1 MITTYKTIRWAA
13 LLLAILMLC
22 TACSTNGNDE
32 ESTTPPVE
40 SGAEETTDA
49 VTEAPKEMLTIAEKS
64 KTEFGV
70 ILPDEANGAYLSLF
84 SSFLRAFKEKYGAL
98 IVSTSDLMS
107 QIRPSAPGTK
117 EIILGNTVKAETA
130 ELNAKLSSA
139 GGNRFGILVTD
150 CKIIINGTSAYQ
162 CYLALDYFFSQ
173 FTSVDADGDPMA
185 SVESGFTYISEDTED
200 HRYTIEELLGS
211 GREIA
216 FAATEKVLRFQTK
229 NGASTPQG
237 GCTDGTYVYVGMM
250 GSADGQDYGVIVKY
264 DLSSGALL
272 GYSEKLPLFHNND
285 LTYDAKHHRLV
296 VATLDEGWK
305 KISFVDPDTLQYI
318 GDTLAPVGIRGIEYL
333 PESNTYVAAS
343 HNVEI
348 MILDENF
355 NKISS
360 HICADTTLMTQGL
373 CSDGKYVYDP
383 RFLEGKAT
391 HLVVVEDMSGKLL
404 ASAQLYGLANT
415 EPEHMFK
422 LNGQLYIGCNHSG
435 YLFAVEVVPQNWW

>member
-1 MITTYKTIRWAA
+1 MTTIGKAARYAA
-13 LLLAILMLC
+13 LLLAVLMLC
-22 TACSTNGNDE
+22 TACSTGGKDG
-32 ESTTPPVE
+32 ESTSPPDTTT
-40 SGAEETTDA
+40 AEETTVAETDP
-49 VTEAPKEMLTIAEKS
+49 PKERLVIAENG
-64 KTEFGV
+64 KTDFGV
-70 ILPDEANGAYLSLF
+70 ILPDEADGAYLSLF

-107 QIRPSAPGTK
+107 QIRPSAPGAK

-130 ELNAKLSSA
+130 ALNALLEDA
-139 GGNRFGILVTD
+139 GGNRYGIMVTD
-150 CKIIINGTSAYQ
+150 SKIVINGTSAYQ
-162 CYLALDYFFSQ
+162 CYLALDYFFTQ
-173 FTSVDADGDPMA
+173 FTSAGAEGKASA
-185 SVESGFTYISEDTED
+185 SVESGFTYISEDRAD
-200 HRYTIEELLGS
+200 HRFTIAELLTD
-211 GREIA
+211 GRGVA

-250 GSADGQDYGVIVKY
+250 GTADGQDYGVISKY

-272 GYSEKLPLFHNND
+272 GYSERLPLFHNND

-296 VATLDEGWK
+296 VATLDDGWK
-305 KISFVDPDTLQYI
+305 KISFVDPDTLEYI
-318 GDTLAPVGIRGIEYL
+318 GDVTAPVGIRGLEYL

-373 CSDGKYVYDP
+373 YSDGEYVYDP

-391 HLVVVEDMSGKLL
+391 HLVVVEDMSGHLL
-404 ASAQLYGLANT
+404 ASAQLYGLANA

-435 YLFAVEVVPQNWW
+435 WLYAVEVVPQNWW